1 LIESFSAFAHG
12 TPPLG
17 PDTLPFYGRN
27 FGLVCQSCPGG
38 VEEGDWNRENEAVV
52 EKVQFLDFQL
62 KWFMNALIEK
72 VNSTGRPQH
81 SVCFD
86 TGQPNE

>member
-1 LIESFSAFAHG
+1 MVGI
-12 TPPLG
+12 LG
-17 PDTLPFYGRN
+17 SYVNHVLA
-27 FGLVCQSCPGG
+27 GLKWATATAKTKPSLK
-38 VEEGDWNRENEAVV
+38 
-52 EKVQFLDFQL
+52 KVQFLDFQL